1 MSTTSRFVQ
10 EVRTLTLTGSGDTR
24 EAALNEIL
32 TKMRQQINKEVG
44 GPILFMAP
52 VGLEI
57 ADANETEKT
66 EKFLGLLWAR
76 TRTRF
81 SLEARIQVEV
91 RWLQFVD

>member
-10 EVRTLTLTGSGDTR
+10 EVRSLTLTGSGETR

-32 TKMRQQINKEVG
+32 TKMRQQIMKEVG
-44 GPILFMAP
+44 GPVLFMAP

-57 ADANETEKT
+57 EQESAKSET

-76 TRTRF
+76 TRTRIN
-81 SLEARIQVEV
+81 LEARIQVEV
-91 RWLQFVD
+91 RWLQFLA

>member
-10 EVRTLTLTGSGDTR
+10 EVRTLTITGSGETR
-24 EAALNEIL
+24 EAALNQIL

-52 VGLEI
+52 VGLELTQ
-57 ADANETEKT
+57 ANETKET

-76 TRTRF
+76 TRTHCN
-81 SLEARIQVEV
+81 LEARIQVEV
-91 RWLQFVD
+91 RWLQFEA